1 MMGGKAGMAIDGK
14 KIGLHATAGV
24 LLAFLIIASIM
35 MSGLRLPTFI
45 PHTGTLMI
53 KLTDAPVPLDELN
66 VTIGN
71 VSVHSVEGDRWI
83 DLEFLDPDREN
94 VTVDLLKLEN
104 VTTDLSITDIPAGN
118 YTMIKLR
125 IANASALFQGEDK
138 PVELNVPSKTIKV
151 IIHFEIE
158 NGELRIILIDM
169 GVDLFAVS
177 QSGNLRPVVKATVIS

>member
-1 MMGGKAGMAIDGK
+1 MIGGKPGMAIDGK

-24 LLAFLIIASIM
+24 LIAFLIIASIM

-53 KLTDAPVPLDELN
+53 KLTDAPANITHLD
-66 VTIGN
+66 VTIDN
-71 VSVHSVEGDRWI
+71 VSVHRKEGDAWVNLPFS
-83 DLEFLDPDREN
+83 DSNGLN
-94 VTVDLLKLEN
+94 VTVDLLALRN
-104 VTTDLSITDIPAGN
+104 VTKDLCIEEIPAGN
-118 YTMIKLR
+118 YTMIKLH
-125 IANASALFQGEDK
+125 IAAANATYADGDD

-158 NGELRIILIDM
+158 SGELLIILIDM

-177 QSGNLRPVVKATVIS
+177 QSDNFRPVVKATVM